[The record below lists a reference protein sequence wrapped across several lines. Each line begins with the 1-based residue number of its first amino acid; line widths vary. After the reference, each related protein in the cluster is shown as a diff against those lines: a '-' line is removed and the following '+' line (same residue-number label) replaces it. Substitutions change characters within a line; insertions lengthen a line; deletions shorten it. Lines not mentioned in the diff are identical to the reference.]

1 MKGLIAF
8 ILIVCFGISYGN
20 TERIDYYREKVI
32 SANTDELRVKY
43 NDSLVEEMNQYFTDA
58 SSFDQEFTLKSAAV
72 INSSDK
78 KVRLINWNLPFE
90 NGTHQYFGFVQY
102 KDKSGYKY
110 FQLTDITDSIAISE
124 KKTYTSNAWP
134 GALYYELIPIKKRKN
149 IYYVLLGWDGN
160 DRLTTKKVIDCMYFS
175 KGKLLFGADIFKLDK
190 GFKKRMV
197 FEYSAE
203 YTMTLRY
210 EKDNKTIVF
219 EHLDCEDPKF
229 KGNYEYYG
237 PDGSYDALIIKK
249 GKLNYEPYYDA
260 RNDKEKVDKIY
271 RDPRNAPPTP
281 GGR

>member
-20 TERIDYYREKVI
+20 TERINYYREKVI

-43 NDSLVEEMNQYFTDA
+43 NDSLVEEMHQYFTDA

-102 KDKSGYKY
+102 NDKSGYKY
-110 FQLTDITDSIAISE
+110 FQLIDISDSIAISE
-124 KKTYTSNAWP
+124 NKTYTSNAWP
-134 GALYYELIPIKKRKN
+134 GALYYELISVKKRKN
-149 IYYVLLGWDGN
+149 SYYVLLGWDGN

-175 KGKLLFGADIFKLDK
+175 KGKLLFGADIFKLEK

-203 YTMTLRY
+203 YTITLRY
-210 EKDNKTIVF
+210 EEENKTIVF

-229 KGNYEYYG
+229 KGSYEYYG

-281 GGR
+281 GGK